1 MAPELLMGTMQICD
15 LLGKLKYWNFS
26 RKELVDTGLEM
37 RSIITA
43 LLDIDYDQIFA
54 KYWAAPIVGSVPFD
68 PQCIFAL
75 LLGFYCAY
83 SIWERIG

>member
-1 MAPELLMGTMQICD
+1 MSEQFD
-15 LLGKLKYWNFS
+15 
-26 RKELVDTGLEM
+26 DTILN
-37 RSIITA
+37 
-43 LLDIDYDQIFA
+43 IDYDQIFA